1 MTSFSKI
8 PDITACPMCNQL
20 FSQPQLSSFNDLF
33 DSYYL
38 DGYTDQCISSLFTD
52 LVQCA
57 SCDAVFNRKKLVHID
72 PSEVDASQK
81 ATLNRIEQAG
91 IEHYLQSATFSKDN
105 AEDELKQRLSL
116 MWEFNHPFR
125 IGYRDQEE
133 KQAHHLK
140 YSTQAKENEAQLLA
154 LLSDSEEHLFIKA
167 DILRRQQRFNEAKQI
182 FRRVT
187 SPESQHIRGLLSVLC
202 TRNITTIVDT
212 NFDVDPH
219 ITRCLK
225 IDKDRYYL
233 DKPHVLSS
241 KVPTYLTF
249 ATSSRFSFKELLA
262 MSSFLMVILYIYLSP
277 NLGLLLALKFKCPSS
292 SFWSTHNRLKSN
304 RK

>member
-1 MTSFSKI
+1 MTMLSKI
-8 PDITACPMCNQL
+8 PDITACPICNQL
-20 FSQPQLSSFNDLF
+20 YSQPRLMSFNDLF
-33 DSYYL
+33 DSLYL
-38 DGYTDQCISSLFTD
+38 DGYTDRCVSSMFTE
-52 LVQCA
+52 LVQCG
-57 SCDAVFNRKKLVHID
+57 SCHTVFNRKELINID
-72 PSEVDASQK
+72 PKGVEPSQSE
-81 ATLNRIEQAG
+81 TLNRIEEAG
-91 IEHYLQSATFSKDN
+91 IEHHLQLTTFSKD
-105 AEDELKQRLSL
+105 DTDVELKQRLAF

-125 IGYRDQEE
+125 NGYRDQEE

-167 DILRRQQRFNEAKQI
+167 DILRRQQRFNEAKQV

-219 ITRCLK
+219 ITKCLK

-233 DKPHVLSS
+233 DKPHFLSS

-262 MSSFLMVILYIYLSP
+262 MSSFLMVIIYSLY
-277 NLGLLLALKFKCPSS
+277 LLI
-292 SFWSTHNRLKSN
+292 T
-304 RK
+304 